1 MKILSTFSLSTIAPP
16 PGLLGRIAETPA
28 PLSHAV
34 GVTSGVTGL
43 ALWAEMAQHLTVLM
57 GLAVAF
63 VALVGGAFYALYW
76 GMKVIQKWR
85 ELRAPVP
92 VPVKSSEAE

>member
-1 MKILSTFSLSTIAPP
+1 MKIISTFSLSGITPP
-16 PGLLGRIAETPA
+16 SFLGRIADTPA

-43 ALWAEMAQHLTVLM
+43 ALWAEMAKHLTVLM
-57 GLAVAF
+57 GLAVAI

-92 VPVKSSEAE
+92 VKSSEAE